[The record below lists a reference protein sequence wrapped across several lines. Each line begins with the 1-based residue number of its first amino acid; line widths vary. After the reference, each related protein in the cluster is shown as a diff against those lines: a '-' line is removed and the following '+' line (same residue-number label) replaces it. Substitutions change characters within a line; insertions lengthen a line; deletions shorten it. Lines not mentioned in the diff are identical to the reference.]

1 MKIHHGVCSPY
12 TGGSHKIECYCGC
25 ADGDSCGVIR
35 DADSG
40 SRGGDSGSRGGDSGS
55 RGAVSGSGNAD
66 SGNWGLTEVFN
77 GVTGNI

>member
-1 MKIHHGVCSPY
+1 MKIHHGVCSLY

-25 ADGDSCGVIR
+25 ADRDSCGVIR

-40 SRGGDSGSRGGDSGS
+40 SRRGDSGS

-77 GVTGNI
+77 RVTGNI

>member
-12 TGGSHKIECYCGC
+12 NGGSHKIECYCGI
-25 ADGDSCGVIR
+25 IR
-35 DADSG
+35 DA
-40 SRGGDSGSRGGDSGS
+40 DSGSRGGDSGS

-77 GVTGNI
+77 RVTGNI

>member
-25 ADGDSCGVIR
+25 ADRDSCGVIR
-35 DADSG
+35 DA
-40 SRGGDSGSRGGDSGS
+40 DSGS

-77 GVTGNI
+77 RVTGNI